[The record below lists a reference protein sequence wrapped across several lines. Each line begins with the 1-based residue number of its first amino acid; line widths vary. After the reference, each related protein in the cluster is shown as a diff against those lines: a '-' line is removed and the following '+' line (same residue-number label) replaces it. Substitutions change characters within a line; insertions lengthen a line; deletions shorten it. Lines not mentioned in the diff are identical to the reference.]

1 MQKQR
6 EREEK
11 WTVDGDFALPRI
23 DDLMSGADVYTD
35 TVELA
40 STYYDTSD
48 YDLRAHGIVMRLRNG
63 DTDIGWQVKLPSG
76 SGRLELHWPP
86 SDTLPDELAR
96 ALNGAALGKPIASV
110 VTIRTSRRRHRVT
123 SGGTLRFEVADDA
136 VRASSGEAL
145 LAWREVE
152 VEVGPSVSTFPKK
165 LRRRLRAAGAHPS
178 AYPSK
183 LAHATGMPT
192 PRALSAAASAL
203 TDYLNE
209 QVDQVILGDVELRR
223 GRDPIHD
230 TRVAIRRIRSVLRV
244 FKHELTL
251 AAEDFDIELKW
262 FAGVLGDVRDAQ
274 VQQRRFAA
282 ALDALPDEL
291 ILGPVRSRV
300 RSDLQAI
307 ELPARNAVDDAMQTT
322 RYLDILTELRRWRTD
337 PPIAAQA
344 TAKRLRHVARR
355 ASRKAH
361 RKLVHAVDGEAPD
374 LLHRARKAAKR
385 ARYAAELVAPLDAT
399 AKKRRKHHKKIQS
412 VLGDYQDTV
421 VATAALRRMASAA
434 GTLAGENGFTYGLLY
449 AREEGTAAD
458 CRTQARRLATP
469 K

>member
-1 MQKQR
+1 MQEQL
-6 EREEK
+6 EREQK

-23 DDLMSGADVYTD
+23 DDLMSGADVHTD
-35 TVELA
+35 TVELD

-63 DTDIGWQVKLPSG
+63 DTDTGWQVKLPSG
-76 SGRLELHWPP
+76 SGRLELRWPL

-96 ALNGAALGKPIASV
+96 ALDGAALGKPIASV

-123 SGGTLRFEVADDA
+123 SGGTLQFELADDA
-136 VRASSGEAL
+136 VRASSGESL

-152 VEVGPSVSTFPKK
+152 VELGPGVSTMPKK
-165 LRRRLRAAGAHPS
+165 LRRRLRAAGAHHS
-178 AYPSK
+178 VYPTK

-192 PRALSAAASAL
+192 RRALSAAAGAL

-209 QVDQVILGDVELRR
+209 QVDQVILGDIALRR
-223 GRDPIHD
+223 GQDPIHD
-230 TRVAIRRIRSVLRV
+230 TRVAIRRIRSVIRV

-251 AAEDFDIELKW
+251 ATDDFDAELKW
-262 FAGVLGDVRDAQ
+262 FASVLGEVRDAQ
-274 VQQRRFAA
+274 VQQRRFAG
-282 ALDALPDEL
+282 ALNALTDEL
-291 ILGPVRSRV
+291 ILGPVQSRV

-307 ELPARNAVDDAMQTT
+307 EFPARDAVDDAMHTT
-322 RYLDILTELRRWRTD
+322 RYLDILAELRRWRTD
-337 PPIAAQA
+337 PPIDTDV

-355 ASRKAH
+355 ASRKAD
-361 RKLVHAVDGEAPD
+361 RKLDNAVDGEEPD

-385 ARYAAELVAPLDAT
+385 ARYAAELVAPLDPA
-399 AKKRRKHHKKIQS
+399 AKKWRKHHKKIQS

-421 VATAALRRMASAA
+421 VATATLRRMASAA
-434 GTLAGENGFTYGLLY
+434 GTHVGENGFTFGLLY
-449 AREEGTAAD
+449 AREQRIAAD
-458 CRTQARRLATP
+458 CRKQARALTTP